1 VVDGGR
7 LVVVDGGE
15 FTVGLRRGDG
25 EREREREREREGGKD
40 LGGKWVLGTKNGY
53 RRRRRT
59 ALFQN
64 QIFASS
70 FFIFF
75 LKK

>member
-1 VVDGGR
+1 VVD
-7 LVVVDGGE
+7 DGG

-25 EREREREREREGGKD
+25 EREGVKY

-53 RRRRRT
+53 RRRI

-64 QIFASS
+64 QIFV
-70 FFIFF
+70 FFF
-75 LKK
+75 LNEKNIY